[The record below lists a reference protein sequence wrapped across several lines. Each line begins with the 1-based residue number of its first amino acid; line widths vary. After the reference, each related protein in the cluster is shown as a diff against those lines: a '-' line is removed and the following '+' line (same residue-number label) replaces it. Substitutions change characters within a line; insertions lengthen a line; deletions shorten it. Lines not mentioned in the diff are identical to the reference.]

1 MPKKSQDAEPKDAGP
16 MQGERAP
23 PPLSEEMIGKLQ
35 AAVDAARRERMPRHN
50 PATDPKHGD

>member
-1 MPKKSQDAEPKDAGP
+1 